1 MNNSSMIKRSGEG
14 GKALKFKR
22 SGEKNIMLK
31 VLDQIR

>member
-1 MNNSSMIKRSGEG
+1 MNNSSMIKRSDKGE
-14 GKALKFKR
+14 KALKSKR